1 MIATVNASAERRPL
15 IALAALAF
23 VLLDVTAGMLVIAAY
38 GFDLSN
44 LTDPGALVAR
54 QLGTADLLRWGALID
69 MLGYLA
75 LAPVVLYIYER
86 HRAAGLAARVV
97 ALSGLGFVL
106 VGAIGAA
113 LLGSAGP
120 WLLQTPTTDAQA
132 TAAARTAFA
141 SLQNVVI
148 VGLWGTLEQ
157 LLLAVWLIGS
167 AWWERGQNRAFG
179 YVGIGAGI
187 GALGY
192 ALRTGLSGTPP
203 LPIAGPLDVAI
214 VGGIGL
220 LPIWVVWLAVRL
232 MRA

>member
-1 MIATVNASAERRPL
+1 LSNQHRPL
-15 IALAALAF
+15 IAFAALAF
-23 VLLDVTAGMLVIAAY
+23 VLLNIVVASALVIAAF
-38 GFDLSN
+38 GFDLRN

-54 QLGTADLLRWGALID
+54 QLGTADLLRGGALID
-69 MLGYLA
+69 LFGYLA
-75 LAPVVLYIYER
+75 ATPVVLYMYGR
-86 HRAAGLAARVV
+86 HAEAGLAARLV

-120 WLLQTPTTDAQA
+120 WLLQAPTTDAQA
-132 TAAARTAFA
+132 LAAARTAFA

-157 LLLAVWLIGS
+157 LLLAGWLIGS
-167 AWWERGQNRAFG
+167 GWWEREGNRAFG
-179 YVGIGAGI
+179 YVGIAAGF

-192 ALRTGLSGTPP
+192 GLRAGLSGAPP

-214 VGGIGL
+214 VVGIGL
-220 LPIWVVWLAVRL
+220 LPFWMIWLAVRL
-232 MRA
+232 LRA